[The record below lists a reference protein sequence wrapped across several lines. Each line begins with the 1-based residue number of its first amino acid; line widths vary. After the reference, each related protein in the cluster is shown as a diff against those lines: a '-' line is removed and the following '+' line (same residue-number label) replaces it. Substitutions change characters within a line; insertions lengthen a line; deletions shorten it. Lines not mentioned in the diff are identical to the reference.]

1 MVLQMFMNTNHAFS
15 YWEPE
20 SEDTLEEELRVALST
35 GIMPEDKAAR
45 FIPLRG
51 DSENYNGGWDVGWS
65 SLSA

>member
-45 FIPLRG
+45 PFEGRQ
-51 DSENYNGGWDVGWS
+51 
-65 SLSA
+65 